1 MNDDSSRFYERV
13 PVFDRFTGIVD
24 PARYQPLPDDWQL
37 GLADVVQSTKAIR
50 EHRYKAVNMAGASV
64 IAAVA
69 NALGN
74 RDFRSCSAA
83 TARASQ
89 FRRLMPPW
97 HGRPWLRPPRGY
109 ATSSILPC
117 GWR

>member
-50 EHRYKAVNMAGASV
+50 EHRFKAVNMAGASV

-69 NALGN
+69 NGAAKAVLAQYFGGWRLG
-74 RDFRSCSAA
+74 
-83 TARASQ
+83 
-89 FRRLMPPW
+89 
-97 HGRPWLRPPRGY
+97 
-109 ATSSILPC
+109 SILSLAALC
-117 GWR
+117 ATLAGGLAWFMAG